1 MEFIIFFLVLIA
13 VVLFVVGT
21 AYVFRGFL
29 SIPEAGKMVPKENLV
44 RMRESLD
51 VAEKE
56 TERLRLQ
63 LDSMALELNDT
74 REKFTASQKHKD
86 AFEALKAKEREYIQQ
101 MEDLQKKIDLI
112 AMKADQQ
119 AREALDEINVLLE
132 ESDGLKKVLGEAGTP
147 AAPASMTADAE
158 LAAENAQLST
168 EIEQGLAQIRQ
179 LEEALDEVRMSDN
192 PAEEYQERIAHL
204 AEEKSR
210 LMNGLQRIHAKIAE
224 VEESFA
230 HSGRQQQEELK
241 EATSETQRL
250 RDTIASLNGAIF
262 ENEKNISELQNQLA
276 ESRQQMERARQA
288 AVAVPPVAPSLVE
301 SPADSGAAEELKRL
315 KALNEM
321 LQTKEK
327 RLQLELTK
335 SRAKTMGLEKICAE
349 YKAQMKRG
357 E

>member
-1 MEFIIFFLVLIA
+1 MQFIIFFLILIA

-29 SIPEAGKMVPKENLV
+29 STPEAGKMVPKENLI
-44 RMRESLD
+44 RMRESLEA
-51 VAEKE
+51 AEKE
-56 TERLRLQ
+56 GGQLRLQ
-63 LDSMALELNDT
+63 LDSMTLELNDT
-74 REKFTASQKHKD
+74 REKFFASQKNQT
-86 AFEALKAKEREYIQQ
+86 AFETLKLKEREYIQQ
-101 MEDLQKKIDLI
+101 TEDLQKKIDFL

-132 ESDGLKKVLGEAGTP
+132 ESDGLKKALGDAGTS
-147 AAPASMTADAE
+147 AAPVLTAADAE
-158 LAAENAQLST
+158 LAAENARLST

-179 LEEALDEVRMSDN
+179 LEESLDEVRMSDD
-192 PAEEYQERIAHL
+192 PTEEYQERIANL
-204 AEEKSR
+204 TEEKSR
-210 LMNGLQRIHAKIAE
+210 LMKGLQRIHAKISE
-224 VEESFA
+224 VEDAFA
-230 HSGRQQQEELK
+230 NSGRHQQEELK

-250 RDTIASLNGAIF
+250 RDTIASLNGAIS
-262 ENEKNISELQNQLA
+262 ENEKKISELQGQLA
-276 ESRQQMERARQA
+276 ESRQQMEGAQKA
-288 AVAVPPVAPSLVE
+288 AVAVPPAAAATPSEDPVA
-301 SPADSGAAEELKRL
+301 AGELKRL
-315 KALNEM
+315 KALNEL